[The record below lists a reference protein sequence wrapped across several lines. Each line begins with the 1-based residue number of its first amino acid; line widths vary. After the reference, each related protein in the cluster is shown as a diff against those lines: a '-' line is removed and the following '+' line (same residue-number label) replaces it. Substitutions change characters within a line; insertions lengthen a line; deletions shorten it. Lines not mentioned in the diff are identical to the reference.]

1 MQLAFV
7 LFGFLLA
14 TGETP
19 TSYKGEVE
27 LPVDLYT
34 KDHVLFS
41 AGHCDLEVRY
51 RNEVYSLLL
60 SPRNKTEAPIEVSG
74 TRMEGH
80 KLSESDQIIPV
91 VGTILMRASTTMQ
104 EANKPLPPQIAPA
117 LSRLDWKATLR
128 MYRSSDLS
136 GKEIVLLFQTE
147 SANQKRDLVS
157 FRLFLK
163 P

>member
-14 TGETP
+14 TRDSP
-19 TSYKGEVE
+19 NSYKGEVE

-34 KDHVLFS
+34 KDHVLVS

-51 RNEVYSLLL
+51 QNEAYSLLL
-60 SPRNKTEAPIEVSG
+60 SHRNKTEVPTEVNG
-74 TRMEGH
+74 TRMEAWH

-91 VGTILMRASTTMQ
+91 VGTILMRASTTKQ
-104 EANKPLPPQIAPA
+104 EAGKRSPKIAPA
-117 LSRLDWKATLR
+117 LSGLDWKATLR
-128 MYRSSDLS
+128 MYSSSDLS
-136 GKEIVLLFQTE
+136 RKEILLLFQTE
-147 SANQKRDLVS
+147 STNQKRDLVS